1 MKFYQPARI
10 RTKLLSILLAT
21 TLCFVSGFVF
31 IFFQITA
38 INDRVEEM
46 DEWRSYVIDA
56 KDASHTFQEKYIFI
70 SDLQFQDDADFDY
83 YETLNARMDE
93 HMENLEKGANTEYS
107 SEELHQLNIQNELF
121 DSRVSHFIDLQM
133 SPDETTMGDLEFL
146 TSNINERSEKLQSYF
161 TDNLEEANE
170 AAQEMMFHAV
180 ISSIVAA
187 GAAVIIGVT
196 IFVIFAGRM
205 QKRIQRIARRTK
217 QVSAGQLNVEPLPVE
232 GRDEL
237 ASLSGE
243 INAMTENLGNMVKG
257 VSSASQTVAAS
268 SEELVASAEEVNAGS
283 QEVAG
288 SVQEITEMQVGLDQS
303 IRDSRETFQSMEQ
316 ELSRVYTAV
325 QEIVTESNRSN
336 DQAADGL
343 KRLKEALESMQN
355 IRIQNEANA
364 HAIESL
370 GEASQDIE
378 DVITLIKD
386 ISGQTNLLALNANIE
401 AARAGEAG
409 KGFAVV
415 ANEVRKLATESE
427 EATQDISRTIEMMTE
442 NVEKSVEQSRQS
454 TSLIAA
460 GEKTI
465 EEMYNAYQAILTSF
479 TAVVQKAG
487 TIDTLVKQVT
497 EKSQS
502 IVSHTEKVQK
512 TSTHATDNSAAISA
526 AIEEQVATME
536 FINQASQEL
545 AAVANE
551 LDGQISRFHI

>member
-1 MKFYQPARI
+1 MKFYQPTRI

-31 IFFQITA
+31 IFVQIMD

-46 DEWRSYVIDA
+46 DQWRSYVIDA

-70 SDLQFQDDADFDY
+70 SDLQFQEDPDFDY
-83 YETLNARMDE
+83 YETLDAIMNE
-93 HMENLEKGANTEYS
+93 HLRNLENGTNTAYS
-107 SEELHQLNIQNELF
+107 SEELHHLNVQNEMF
-121 DSRVSHFIDLQM
+121 NSRVSHYINLQVL
-133 SPDETTMGDLEFL
+133 PDETAMADMEFL
-146 TSNINERSEKLQSYF
+146 TSNINERAGNLQSYF

-170 AAQEMMFHAV
+170 SAQEMMFYAV
-180 ISSIVAA
+180 LSSIVAA

-196 IFVIFAGRM
+196 IFIIFAGRM
-205 QKRIQRIARRTK
+205 QKKIERIARRTT
-217 QVSAGQLNVEPLPVE
+217 QVSAGHLNVEPLPVE

-237 ASLSGE
+237 ASLSDE

-303 IRDSRETFQSMEQ
+303 IRDSRETFQSMEE

-343 KRLKEALESMQN
+343 KILKEALESMQS

-364 HAIESL
+364 HSIESL
-370 GEASQDIE
+370 GEASRDIE

-427 EATQDISRTIEMMTE
+427 EATQDISKTIEMMTG

-454 TSLIAA
+454 TSLIVA

-465 EEMYNAYQAILTSF
+465 EEMYNAYQAILASF
-479 TAVVQKAG
+479 TAVVRKAD
-487 TIDTLVKQVT
+487 TIDTLIKQVT
-497 EKSQS
+497 EKSQL
-502 IVSHTEKVQK
+502 ILSHTEEVQK
-512 TSTHATDNSAAISA
+512 NSTHATDNSAAISA
-526 AIEEQVATME
+526 AIEEQAATME
-536 FINQASQEL
+536 SINQASQEL

-551 LDGQISRFHI
+551 LDGQISKFNI